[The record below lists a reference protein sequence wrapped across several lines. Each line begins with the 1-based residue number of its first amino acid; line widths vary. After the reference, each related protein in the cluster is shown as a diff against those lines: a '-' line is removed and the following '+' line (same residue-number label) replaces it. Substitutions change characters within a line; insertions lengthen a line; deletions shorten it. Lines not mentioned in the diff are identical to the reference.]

1 MVCCNAVLKMEL
13 MEPSSTDEKL
23 DSIVDHLLKDQAFLM
38 SREIKH
44 KIEELNQLLIQ
55 ARSTKLKIE
64 FEVVESD
71 MPSGGTVTL
80 LDAKVY
86 KQI

>member
-1 MVCCNAVLKMEL
+1 MEV
-13 MEPSSTDEKL
+13 MDSSPPDDNL

-44 KIEELNQLLIQ
+44 KIEELNQLLI
-55 ARSTKLKIE
+55 AGNNVKLKIE
-64 FEVVESD
+64 FEVVETD
-71 MPSGGTVTL
+71 MPSGGSVSL
-80 LDAKVY
+80 LDVKVY

>member
-1 MVCCNAVLKMEL
+1 MEL